1 MKMKAAV
8 LHAIKTPLEIE
19 ELEIGPVT
27 DEDVLVKVAACG
39 VCHTDLGGYT
49 GQISRPLPL
58 VMGHEAAG
66 IVAEVGK
73 GVTSVK
79 PGDHV
84 IISMM
89 PYCGQCADCRAGYTY
104 RCQNKRGPWGYPWDG
119 KVRLHLNGKP
129 VYQLSSLAAFAEHAV
144 IHHTAA
150 IKIPDDIPLE
160 KACLIG
166 CGVSTGMGAVIN
178 TARVRAGSTTLVIGC
193 GGVGLTT
200 IQACQISG
208 AGRIIAADLSD
219 KKLEEAKRFGAT
231 DVIDG
236 KNGKIVDQ
244 VMKLTNG
251 RGVDYSFEA
260 VGKIQTM
267 SDAFDSLARGGV
279 AVMLGTEPEPDATI
293 PISPPKLRMERTIT
307 GSAGGYIRPWRDFP
321 LFLDYYKQGRLNLDG
336 LITGYG
342 RLEDINKALMALEKG
357 EVIRTVLR
365 MH

>member
-1 MKMKAAV
+1 MKTKAAV
-8 LHAIKTPLEIE
+8 LHKLKTPLQIE

-39 VCHTDLGGYT
+39 VCHTDIGGYT
-49 GQISRPLPL
+49 GQFVRPLPL

-66 IVAEVGK
+66 VVAEVGNK
-73 GVTSVK
+73 VTSVK

-84 IISMM
+84 IISMA
-89 PYCGQCADCRAGYTY
+89 PFCGECFDCRSGYTY
-104 RCQNKRGPWGYPWDG
+104 RCQQKRGPWGYSWDG

-129 VYQLSSLAAFAEHAV
+129 VYQLSSLAAFAEYSI

-150 IKIPDDIPLE
+150 IKIPQEIPLD

-178 TARVRAGSTTLVIGC
+178 TAHVRAGSDTLVIGC

-200 IQACQISG
+200 IQACRISG

-219 KKLEEAKRFGAT
+219 TKLEGAKRFGAT
-231 DVIDG
+231 DVVNG

-244 VMKLTNG
+244 VLKLTNG
-251 RGVDYSFEA
+251 RGVDYAFEA
-260 VGKIQTM
+260 VGNLQTM
-267 SDAFDSLARGGV
+267 GEAFDSLARGGV
-279 AVMLGTEPEPDATI
+279 AVIIGNEPEPNAMI
-293 PISPPKLRMERTIT
+293 PISPPKLRMERTLT
-307 GSAGGYIRPWRDFP
+307 GSAGGYVRPWRDFP

-336 LITGYG
+336 LISGYG

-357 EVIRTVLR
+357 EVIRTVLK
-365 MH
+365 MG